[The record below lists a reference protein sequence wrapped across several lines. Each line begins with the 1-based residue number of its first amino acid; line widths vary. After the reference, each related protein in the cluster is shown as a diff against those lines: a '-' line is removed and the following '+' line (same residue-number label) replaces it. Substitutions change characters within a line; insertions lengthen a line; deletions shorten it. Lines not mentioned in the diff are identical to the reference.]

1 MILHLLSLMR
11 WEWFKLRHRWF
22 PWVLLVIFTLFTQML
37 VWIGYLVHRGEGE
50 VGAAE
55 LFLLPGSVTLG
66 LRSMFGLAIVLIVT
80 LSSSMMGTE
89 YGWGTLRTAL
99 ARGPGRWQLLVSK
112 FGISAL
118 AGLGGLIIAAV
129 FIGISSL
136 VTTGLAENSSELTSS
151 GEWSEAILTIVKA
164 AFALIPYAL
173 LATALTILTSSAT
186 VGLAITVGYH
196 IAEQIVVPIL
206 SVFVDGFDKI
216 AGFTL
221 GISAHALISEEGAQD
236 FIFLVTTLGDG
247 ELPNTVQAFLVLL
260 GYSIIF
266 GGAALFMFQR
276 RDITGAKGT

>member
-1 MILHLLSLMR
+1 M
-11 WEWFKLRHRWF
+11 
-22 PWVLLVIFTLFTQML
+22 
-37 VWIGYLVHRGEGE
+37 
-50 VGAAE
+50 
-55 LFLLPGSVTLG
+55 
-66 LRSMFGLAIVLIVT
+66 
-80 LSSSMMGTE
+80 
-89 YGWGTLRTAL
+89 
-99 ARGPGRWQLLVSK
+99 SK

-206 SVFVDGFDKI
+206 TVFVDGFDKI

>member
-22 PWVLLVIFTLFTQML
+22 PWVLLVVFILFTQML
-37 VWIGYLVHRGEGE
+37 VWIGYLVYRSEGVSE
-50 VGAAE
+50 AD
-55 LFLLPGSVTLG
+55 LFVLPSSVSLG
-66 LRSMFGLAIVLIVT
+66 LKSMFGLAIVLIVT

-112 FGISAL
+112 FGISTL
-118 AGLGGLIIAAV
+118 AGLGGLVIAAI

-136 VTTGLAENSSELTSS
+136 VTTGLVENSDELASS
-151 GEWSEAILTIVKA
+151 GEWSEAILTILKA

-173 LATALTILTSSAT
+173 LAAALTILTSSAT

-206 SVFVDGFDKI
+206 TVFVDGFDKA

-221 GISAHALISEEGAQD
+221 GISAHALISQDGAQD
-236 FIFLVTTLGDG
+236 FIFLVTTLAEGD
-247 ELPNTVQAFLVLL
+247 LPNTALAFLVLL
-260 GYSIIF
+260 GYSIVF
-266 GGAALFMFQR
+266 GGAALLMFQR